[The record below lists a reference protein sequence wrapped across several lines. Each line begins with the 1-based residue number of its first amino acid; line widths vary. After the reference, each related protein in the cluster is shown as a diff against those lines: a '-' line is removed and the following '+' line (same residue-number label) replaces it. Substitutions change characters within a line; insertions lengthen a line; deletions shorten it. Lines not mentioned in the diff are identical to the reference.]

1 MQDQGNGRNSH
12 NRKNHLL
19 DQKNIIKND
28 GEFKQNSTVRLTA
41 LKNIDVGEPDA
52 NAEYFIS
59 LRAKKDP
66 MYMRGFSEFGGGV
79 YNQLVDATKF
89 ILYGQKGTGKTAIL
103 RKLQVQL
110 SENYATS
117 FVVFKKEIVEEAQLS
132 DVGVAGYLVDEEKIK
147 STKLYYHAMKR
158 LILAL
163 LLSKCNELDHDESG
177 ETWFSSVVAN
187 LKESSVGQIA
197 SFVTESIV
205 SIVKSANIDL
215 NAASKGM
222 VSVDASLLVK
232 KSNDAFQKY
241 ALKQFKNKSLKAR
254 IFLDEMH
261 FAYRDSNALSSDAAL
276 VRDSLLAARE
286 INEKLVEEGIDALIY
301 VSVRSE
307 FLEHQEIAVADIAHT
322 IESYGVEISWESA
335 PYDRNHP
342 MFDLI
347 LKRIEVSLGRN
358 ISKDDIFNYYI
369 PVTRIEDFLQYT
381 WGKPRDIVRYF
392 KAAKQSYPEMATIR
406 LGKPFNDV
414 MKRYA
419 QASWQDMKAALAS
432 FVPKN
437 SIPLLEEALQ
447 ELASR
452 NFDNSKDFN
461 LINMTTLL
469 KGAHDDMKLNGVKYD
484 INELIKLLYIIGVI
498 FISYKDARG
507 QTIVHQFH
515 RGNRRPSKNSRY
527 FLHRT
532 IAKALS

>member
-1 MQDQGNGRNSH
+1 MQKKRHSNSF
-12 NRKNHLL
+12 RRSENHVL
-19 DQKNIIKND
+19 DEASEIVSNETLNMNTDI
-28 GEFKQNSTVRLTA
+28 RLSA
-41 LKNIDVGEPDA
+41 LKHIDVGEPDA

-66 MYMRGFSEFGGGV
+66 MYMRGFSEFGGGI
-79 YNQLVDATKF
+79 YNQLMDSTKF

-110 SENYATS
+110 SESYATS

-163 LLSKCNELDHDESG
+163 LLSKCNELDQDESG
-177 ETWFSSVVAN
+177 ETWFTSVVSN
-187 LKESSVGQIA
+187 LKDSSVGQIA
-197 SFVTESIV
+197 SFVTESII
-205 SIVKSANIDL
+205 SIVKSASVNV
-215 NAASKGM
+215 NHASKGA

-232 KSNDAFQKY
+232 RSNDAFQKY
-241 ALKQFKNKSLKAR
+241 AIKQFKTKNLKAR

-286 INEKLVEEGIDALIY
+286 INERLVEEGIDALVY

-335 PYDRNHP
+335 PYDKNHP

-347 LKRIEVSLGRN
+347 LKRIEISLDRN
-358 ISKDDIFNYYI
+358 ISKNDIFTYYI
-369 PVTRIEDFLQYT
+369 PVKRMEDFLQHT

-406 LGKPFNDV
+406 LGKPFSDV

-432 FVPKN
+432 FVPKD

-452 NFDNSKDFN
+452 NFDGSISYDLGDIKN
-461 LINMTTLL
+461 LL
-469 KGAHDDMKLNGVKYD
+469 KRAYDDMKSKGVSYD

-498 FISYKDARG
+498 YVSYRDAKN

-515 RGNRRPSKNSRY
+515 RGNRKYSKNGQF